1 MTTTSFELA
10 ALVLKALAEGEEI
23 SLGSRR
29 VVAATAKDDGHAM
42 LGCIANV
49 WLHGADEPV
58 EETLDLPVSL
68 RAFIQ
73 WCEQAVAIQHEVI
86 ECVNGAEVHSYFF
99 PENVPT
105 CLRQAAY
112 GRALEALKRDW
123 PLAGNGYPLAV
134 SGCGYST
141 DNIPLPPCT
150 CCAPEAAN
158 AL

>member
-1 MTTTSFELA
+1 MRSFQLA
-10 ALVLKALAEGEEI
+10 ARVMQALAEGEEVK
-23 SLGSRR
+23 LDGRR
-29 VVAATAKDDGHAM
+29 MVIGEIKNGEEKLACVATATFSGGDVEDILLPM
-42 LGCIANV
+42 SNV
-49 WLHGADEPV
+49 TMEMFVG
-58 EETLDLPVSL
+58 
-68 RAFIQ
+68 

-150 CCAPEAAN
+150 CEATEVDN
-158 AL
+158 V